1 MGEAYLHI
9 AKAELSLWW
18 PLCAWGAERAHPSPA
33 EVNSVLTT
41 ATPPPTEAARVPA
54 LPSPQLGGLGVLCGT
69 GPS

>member
-1 MGEAYLHI
+1 MLREQ
-9 AKAELSLWW
+9 K
-18 PLCAWGAERAHPSPA
+18 RAHPSPA

-41 ATPPPTEAARVPA
+41 ETPPLKEAARVPG